1 MTKPH
6 FSVSQLNMLS
16 RCGEQYRR
24 AYVEGERI
32 PPGVA
37 AAKGTAV
44 HRAAE
49 ENLSQKIHSHQDI
62 SVADAEGAAAA
73 AFDQQVE
80 TYGITLSK
88 EEKSKG
94 EDSVL
99 GEAKDRSVAMAK
111 AHIELQAPLY
121 QPLFCEERVL
131 LEIPRSSHDFLGII
145 DCIDDKQRVIDWK
158 TTAQRKSQSEAD
170 YSLQLTAYALLY
182 NKLTG
187 KGYPEELRLEY
198 LVDSKKRGPQRQMLR
213 TYRSDSSVEALAARI
228 EVAEKLKQAGV
239 FAPVEPGHW
248 CCSPKWCGYWSTC
261 PYVDSERETKSV

>member
-1 MTKPH
+1 MKKPH

-32 PPGVA
+32 PPGIA

-49 ENLSQKIHSHQDI
+49 ENLTQKIETHQDI
-62 SVADAEGAAAA
+62 SVDDATAAAAA
-73 AFDQQVE
+73 AFDKQVE
-80 TYGITLSK
+80 VYGITLSDD
-88 EEKSKG
+88 EKHKG
-94 EDSVL
+94 EDAVL
-99 GEAKDRSVAMAK
+99 GEAKDRAVAMAK

-121 QPLFCEERVL
+121 QPLFCEEAVR
-131 LEIPRSSHDFLGII
+131 LEIPKSSHDFLGII
-145 DCIDDKQRVIDWK
+145 DLVDDKRRVVDWK

-187 KGYPEELRLEY
+187 QGYPDELRLEY

-213 TYRSDSSVEALAARI
+213 TYRGDSSVDALAARI
-228 EVAEKLKQAGV
+228 ETAKNLVKAGF

-248 CCSPKWCGYWSTC
+248 CCSPKWCGYWATC
-261 PYVDSERETKSV
+261 PYVDSERTVKAV